1 MIPTETMAEHPATSP
16 ASMTGPE
23 VELLLCCARS
33 RTDPEMSS
41 RIRKA
46 ARREID
52 WIQAIR
58 LALRH
63 GTLPPMSWNLQ
74 RICPD
79 IVPSGVL
86 EPLRTRCEAAA
97 VEGRRLAEE
106 LVSILALL
114 DSQDILAVPY
124 KGPALAVRLYGDL
137 SLRGFGDL
145 DIVIRERDVLRARHL
160 LVEWGYIPVRQLDGA
175 KLIQDLGEN
184 HEMPFRRG
192 DGNVR
197 LDLHWRFTSRSVCL
211 ARDPERFLQHLETIT
226 IVGQEV
232 RSLQLETYLLI
243 LSVHAAKHKW
253 AQLKLICDI
262 AEILAVPD
270 LDWQYVLR
278 EAEDL
283 GLKRA
288 LGTSVL
294 LAQST
299 LETAV
304 PAELAQEMQIDRP
317 ARILAEEVQAKLF
330 EEADE
335 HWAMEADYSFQFK
348 LRERLRDRAKVF
360 LRHWL
365 PVLKPNERD
374 RLFLPLPPA
383 LCFLYYLL
391 RPVRLAWEGLSR
403 RGQGRKKLRRAPP
416 FELLLK
422 PQKGWRPICLGELWQ
437 GRETFWFLVWRDIK
451 IRYKQTLL
459 GGLWAVL
466 QPFLAMLIFSV
477 FFNRFAGIVSD
488 GVPYPLF
495 AYAGLILWTFFS
507 NSVTVSGSSLVGNQ
521 ILVSKIYFPRMFIPL
536 AGIAALLLD
545 LFVSLAVLVALM
557 VFYRRPLAAS
567 VLWLPLF
574 LLGTVIAASGLGLLL
589 SALNVRFRDV
599 KYAVPFLLQMGLFVT
614 PVIYP
619 LRYVPV
625 RYRLLLQLNP
635 MTGMVE
641 GFRSAALG
649 GQTNWGPVC
658 VSLVVSALLFI
669 VSLFIFRRMERQFA
683 DVI

>member
-422 PQKGWRPICLGELWQ
+422 PQKGWRPIDLGELWQ

>member
-1 MIPTETMAEHPATSP
+1 MIRTETMAEHAAAPQA
-16 ASMTGPE
+16 AMTGPE
-23 VELLLCCARS
+23 AELLLCCARS
-33 RTDPEMSS
+33 RTDVDMS
-41 RIRKA
+41 RLIRKA
-46 ARREID
+46 AQREVN
-52 WIQAIR
+52 WIQVIR

-63 GTLPPMSWNLQ
+63 GTLPLVSLNLQ
-74 RICPD
+74 RTCPD
-79 IVPSGVL
+79 LVPSGVL
-86 EPLRTRCEAAA
+86 EPLRARCEGGA
-97 VEGRRLAEE
+97 VEGWRLAEE
-106 LVSILALL
+106 LVSILSLFE
-114 DSQDILAVPY
+114 SHNILAVPF

-137 SLRGFGDL
+137 SLREFGDL
-145 DIVIRERDVLRARHL
+145 DIVVRERDVLQAYHL
-160 LVEWGYIPVRQLDGA
+160 LLDWGYIPVRQLDA
-175 KLIQDLGEN
+175 TELSQKLRES
-184 HEMPFRRG
+184 HELPCCRS
-192 DGNVR
+192 DGNAR
-197 LDLHWRFTSRSVCL
+197 LDLHWRFTSRSACL
-211 ARDPERFLQHLETIT
+211 AGDPERFLRHLETIS
-226 IVGQEV
+226 IAGQEV

-288 LGTSVL
+288 LGTGVL

-299 LETAV
+299 LGTAV
-304 PAELAQEMQIDRP
+304 PTKLAQELKIDRP
-317 ARILAEEVQAKLF
+317 ARILAAGAQAKLF

-335 HWAMEADYSFQFK
+335 DWAVEADHTFQFQ

-360 LRHWL
+360 LQHWL
-365 PVLKPNERD
+365 PLLKPNERD
-374 RLFLPLPPA
+374 RLFLRLPPA

-391 RPVRLAWEGLSR
+391 RPVRLACESLSR
-403 RGQGRKKLRRAPP
+403 EGQVRNKRRQAPP

-422 PQKGWRPICLGELWQ
+422 PQKGWRPIDLGELWQ

-495 AYAGLILWTFFS
+495 AYAGLILWTFFA
-507 NSVTVSGSSLVGNQ
+507 NSVSVAGSSLVGNQ

-536 AGIAALLLD
+536 APIAALLLD
-545 LFVSLAVLVALM
+545 LLVSLAVLGVLM
-557 VFYRRPLAAS
+557 AFYRWPPTAC

-574 LLGTVIAASGLGLLL
+574 LLGTVFAASGLGLLL

-599 KYAVPFLLQMGLFVT
+599 KYAVPFLLQMGLLIT

-619 LRYVPV
+619 LRYVPD
-625 RYRLLLQLNP
+625 RYRLLLELNP
-635 MTGMVE
+635 MTGMIE